1 MKQQHNKEIDYD
13 TINNN
18 LEIDYD
24 TINNNLEIIGNKT
37 DRKIC
42 ICWNHC

>member
-18 LEIDYD
+18 LEI
-24 TINNNLEIIGNKT
+24 IGSNKNCKT
-37 DRKIC
+37 SNWQLKIKN
-42 ICWNHC
+42 I